1 MTDSFFR
8 YGDRSCGSAGD
19 ERTYQSIVLTRQF
32 RSYGEILVDKRAIL
46 SSNTEICFWRSFF
59 GRALCAESLPVKKV
73 AASATMAADIVTAS
87 VSRAK
92 YPITAAASKNVAAKV
107 KNASIITEVF
117 FIPQLFTERIDYIT

>member
-46 SSNTEICFWRSFF
+46 SSNTEICFWRSFYRYTPIF
-59 GRALCAESLPVKKV
+59 TRGDICLLERV
-73 AASATMAADIVTAS
+73 AIYRDIV
-87 VSRAK
+87 
-92 YPITAAASKNVAAKV
+92 YPDVCCRNG
-107 KNASIITEVF
+107 
-117 FIPQLFTERIDYIT
+117 IDD